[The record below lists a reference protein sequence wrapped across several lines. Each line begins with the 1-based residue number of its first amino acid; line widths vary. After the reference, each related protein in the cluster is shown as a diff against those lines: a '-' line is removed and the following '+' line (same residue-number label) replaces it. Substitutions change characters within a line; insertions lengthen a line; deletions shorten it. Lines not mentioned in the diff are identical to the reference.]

1 LTLAFESEAGL
12 CEAAAYAARC
22 WRDSKVSPLSVGLT
36 GNLGAGKTTWV
47 RAMLKGLGY
56 TGRVPSPTFTLL
68 EHYEIGALTVVHLDC
83 YRLGTAAELE
93 VLGIRDW
100 LARSPVW
107 LLAEWPERAG
117 AFTGSLDIVLEFE
130 IGTDEHRRIEP
141 RALTEA
147 GQTACAAWLV
157 SDFK

>member
-1 LTLAFESEAGL
+1 
-12 CEAAAYAARC
+12 
-22 WRDSKVSPLSVGLT
+22 
-36 GNLGAGKTTWV
+36 
-47 RAMLKGLGY
+47 MLRGLGH

-83 YRLGTAAELE
+83 YRLGEARELE
-93 VLGIRDW
+93 FLGIRDW

-107 LLAEWPERAG
+107 LLAEWPGRGGTFAE
-117 AFTGSLDIVLEFE
+117 SLDIRLDFE
-130 IGTDEHRRIEP
+130 IGTDEHRRIES

-147 GQTACAAWLV
+147 GEVACAAWLV